1 MRRTEIDMN
10 CGATPGRRMRS
21 NPNVEA
27 AHSLSAP
34 LGRITIAP
42 EVVAHIASHAAL
54 ESYGVVGMS
63 ARGRVGRLLARD
75 RAGQGVRVGRAD
87 DGITVDL
94 YVVCEY
100 GLNLAEIASG
110 LRNRVAYDV
119 ARLTG
124 LPIASVE
131 VHIQEVRTS

>member
-1 MRRTEIDMN
+1 
-10 CGATPGRRMRS
+10 
-21 NPNVEA
+21 VEA

-42 EVVAHIASHAAL
+42 EVVAHIAGHAAL

-63 ARGRVGRLLARD
+63 ARGRVGRLLSRD
-75 RAGQGVRVGRAD
+75 RVGQGVVVGRN
-87 DGITVDL
+87 GEGLTIDL

-110 LRNRVAYDV
+110 LRNRVTYDV
-119 ARLTG
+119 ERLTG
-124 LPIASVE
+124 LTIAAVE
-131 VHIQEVRTS
+131 VHIQDVKTG